1 MHVSWNGNGNVE
13 RIENTLQWWA
23 EHAAVVHP
31 QSPCAMG
38 VMAII
43 SYNNN
48 CSHDSDSL
56 LERTPV
62 VSGPRMLMYGLTH
75 PKRPLHRKGVSNDL
89 PTEKEANIRAKIDPM
104 KEVSHCGTVEP
115 GVRGRDKCG

>member
-38 VMAII
+38 VMTIN

-48 CSHDSDSL
+48 WSHDSDSL
-56 LERTPV
+56 LEMTLV

-75 PKRPLHRKGVSNDL
+75 PKRPLHRKGVPNDL
-89 PTEKEANIRAKIDPM
+89 PTEKEADIRAQIDPM
-104 KEVSHCGTVEP
+104 KEVLH
-115 GVRGRDKCG
+115 